1 EDVQRVSLRR
11 LLSDSNAPLLQGLE
25 RPVDVVRLEDQPG
38 HASDP
43 TARVALP
50 RDVRPERDS
59 ARVIHGQL
67 HSFVLVDEFEAQRL
81 RVKLPRLVMV
91 RHVHGAHQE
100 FSNDGFRHL
109 PSSIPRGT
117 ETPLTVGAAANGTFQ
132 DLGLSAMTKQAAQLS
147 RSYRRSRRP
156 APSMNCRYSSG
167 PYTRTKRAS
176 SLVAGERMIT
186 RPPGRSRSAVIV
198 APYAGLGR

>member
-25 RPVDVVRLEDQPG
+25 RAVDVVRLEDQPG

-43 TARVALP
+43 TARVDLP
-50 RDVRPERDS
+50 RYVRAERDS
-59 ARVIHGQL
+59 ARVIHGQF

-81 RVKLPRLVMV
+81 RVELPRLVMV

-100 FSNDGFRHL
+100 ISNDGFRHL

-117 ETPLTVGAAANGTFQ
+117 ETPLTVGAA
-132 DLGLSAMTKQAAQLS
+132 
-147 RSYRRSRRP
+147 RRW
-156 APSMNCRYSSG
+156 NVSG
-167 PYTRTKRAS
+167 PRPLGDDQTSHPTEPLESKEPQARA
-176 SLVAGERMIT
+176 LHELPI
-186 RPPGRSRSAVIV
+186 
-198 APYAGLGR
+198 

>member
-1 EDVQRVSLRR
+1 
-11 LLSDSNAPLLQGLE
+11 
-25 RPVDVVRLEDQPG
+25 DVVRLEDQPG

-50 RDVRPERDS
+50 RYVRPERDS

-81 RVKLPRLVMV
+81 RVELPRLVMV
-91 RHVHGAHQE
+91 RYVHGAHQE

-117 ETPLTVGAAANGTFQ
+117 ETPLTVGAP
-132 DLGLSAMTKQAAQLS
+132 
-147 RSYRRSRRP
+147 RRWNVSGRRP
-156 APSMNCRYSSG
+156 LCDDQTRRPIEPLVSNGPQACALHELPIFLGTVHAHEQGEQPVRGGEDYDTASG
-167 PYTRTKRAS
+167 AEEIT
-176 SLVAGERMIT
+176 GE
-186 RPPGRSRSAVIV
+186 
-198 APYAGLGR
+198 